1 MVLLMLHDEYTALAA
16 SEDNHWWYKALRV
29 HIISAIKNYVYSR
42 PQYSVIHLFDA
53 GCGTGG
59 LVNYLRT
66 KFSHTFNSIQCC
78 EPNDYARALCSIRN
92 ISPLPCAIQDLPATL
107 DNTYDIVTCIDVLYH
122 KHVDPLQALTRLS
135 DITKPGGVVI
145 MNNAAL
151 SCFKRSHD
159 DNVLGARR
167 FNYEQVNN
175 LIAASGLRAVQGY
188 YWNTLLAPCLL
199 LSIFLERI
207 KSSSSSRSSQ
217 ASMPSTLLNRALTII
232 LFLERSLPCN
242 RFFRPF
248 GTSIFSVAVKPTTFA

>member
-1 MVLLMLHDEYTALAA
+1 MLHDEYTALAA
-16 SEDNHWWYKALRV
+16 SEDNHWWHKALRV

-78 EPNDYARALCSIRN
+78 EPNDYARALCSIRH
-92 ISPLPCAIQDLPATL
+92 ISPLPCAIQGLPATL

-135 DITKPGGVVI
+135 DITKPGGIVI

-175 LIAASGLRAVQGY
+175 LIAASGLRAVQVY

>member
-1 MVLLMLHDEYTALAA
+1 MLHDEYTALAD

-29 HIISAIKNYVYSR
+29 HITTALKNHVYSHCQYSAIT
-42 PQYSVIHLFDA
+42 LFDA

-59 LVNYLRT
+59 LVNHLRAN
-66 KFSHTFNSIQCC
+66 FSHIFKSIQCC
-78 EPNDYARALCSIRN
+78 EPNDYARTLCSMRN
-92 ISPLPCAIQDLPATL
+92 ISPLPFAIHALPEIL

-122 KHVDPLQALTRLS
+122 KDVEPLQALSRLS
-135 DITKPGGVVI
+135 DITKPGGIII

-175 LIAASGLRAVQGY
+175 LIVASGLRAVQVY

-199 LSIFLERI
+199 LSIYLERI
-207 KSSSSSRSSQ
+207 KSPSCSNSSQ
-217 ASMPSTLLNRALTII
+217 ASMPSPLLNRALSII
-232 LFLERSLPCN
+232 LFIERFLPCN

-248 GTSIFSVAVKPTTFA
+248 GTSIFAVAVKPTTFP